1 MFFQVLVRMLAHLEG
16 DWRFARFAVRQLDLG
31 DGTSRQLGKFTR
43 LLVEGLRTGAGLADR
58 DEITVADLFEHARRK
73 LVAEDPRM
81 RPQHW
86 RERGEAPLVIARNPQ
101 ARPMLPAELITARRQ
116 GRLASAPRRSR
127 PPR

>member
-1 MFFQVLVRMLAHLEG
+1 MESQRAAAAAPALTEETFEVSGYGREVLAATNATAYAFEG
-16 DWRFARFAVRQLDLG
+16 EVAKG

-43 LLVEGLRTGAGLADR
+43 LLVEGLRTGAGIADR
-58 DEITVADLFEHARRK
+58 DEITVADLFEHARRG

-101 ARPMLPAELITARRQ
+101 ARR
-116 GRLASAPRRSR
+116 GCR
-127 PPR
+127 PS